1 MKKKLN
7 RRNKLAGWLIGAV
20 CMVLLGGCG
29 KKQDGTTE
37 AVTTAEPAV
46 VATNADAAQ
55 EPDLPMD
62 ADGYYITNDYVKT
75 LGETINVRVEIGRAS
90 CRERV

>member
-37 AVTTAEPAV
+37 AVTAS
-46 VATNADAAQ
+46 D
-55 EPDLPMD
+55 D
-62 ADGYYITNDYVKT
+62 
-75 LGETINVRVEIGRAS
+75 IGIGSVGGKESMS
-90 CRERV
+90 CGN

>member
-55 EPDLPMD
+55 EPDLPIWPH
-62 ADGYYITNDYVKT
+62 ADYHSSCSASHS
-75 LGETINVRVEIGRAS
+75 INIPL
-90 CRERV
+90 

>member
-20 CMVLLGGCG
+20 CMMMLGGCG

-37 AVTTAEPAV
+37 AVTTA
-46 VATNADAAQ
+46 
-55 EPDLPMD
+55 
-62 ADGYYITNDYVKT
+62 
-75 LGETINVRVEIGRAS
+75 
-90 CRERV
+90 

>member
-37 AVTTAEPAV
+37 AVTTCSCGNECGCSAGAGSS
-46 VATNADAAQ
+46 
-55 EPDLPMD
+55 
-62 ADGYYITNDYVKT
+62 DGCRWVLYYK
-75 LGETINVRVEIGRAS
+75 
-90 CRERV
+90 